1 MGKPYSDDL
10 RKRVVAAVETGG
22 LSCNRAAK
30 QFGVA
35 VSTAVGWVRRRRE
48 TGSVA
53 PGKMGGHRPK
63 AISGEHRAWLLQRI
77 KRDFTL
83 RGLVVELA
91 ERGLKVDYR
100 SVWEFVHAEKLSFK
114 KKRGGWRTRSS
125 RRRPTTSR
133 WIKYQDRVEPERL
146 VFIDE
151 TWTRTDM
158 APLRGWAP
166 RGCRLTT
173 KVPHGRW
180 KTMTFLA
187 ALRHDRIEAPW
198 FIEGPI
204 DGASFRVYV
213 EKVLLPTLRPGDVVI
228 MDNLGSHKSK
238 AVRQLIRSVGAKLFF
253 LPKYSPDLNP
263 IEQVFAKLKHLLRK
277 AAARTVEAV
286 CAAIGEALNAFS
298 PDECAN
304 YLAHAGYRT

>member
-1 MGKPYSDDL
+1 MGKRYSDDL

-35 VSTAVGWVRRRRE
+35 VSTAVGWVRGRRE

-114 KKRGGWRTRSS
+114 KSVVAGERDRPDVARRGILWA
-125 RRRPTTSR
+125 
-133 WIKYQDRVEPERL
+133 KYQGRAEPEPPGVKERS
-146 VFIDE
+146 
-151 TWTRTDM
+151 
-158 APLRGWAP
+158 
-166 RGCRLTT
+166 
-173 KVPHGRW
+173 
-180 KTMTFLA
+180 
-187 ALRHDRIEAPW
+187 RI
-198 FIEGPI
+198 
-204 DGASFRVYV
+204 
-213 EKVLLPTLRPGDVVI
+213 
-228 MDNLGSHKSK
+228 
-238 AVRQLIRSVGAKLFF
+238 
-253 LPKYSPDLNP
+253 
-263 IEQVFAKLKHLLRK
+263 
-277 AAARTVEAV
+277 
-286 CAAIGEALNAFS
+286 
-298 PDECAN
+298 
-304 YLAHAGYRT
+304 